1 MPPTSRIRTSS
12 NALDPRPGV
21 LAPVHDDPL
30 DADLSFDDIT
40 MLGFALVA
48 ILGAISLLALGF

>member
-1 MPPTSRIRTSS
+1 MSPTSRIRTSS
-12 NALDPRPGV
+12 NAPHPGPGV
-21 LAPVHDDPL
+21 LAPGHDDPL
-30 DADLSFDDIT
+30 DAALSFDDIT

>member
-1 MPPTSRIRTSS
+1 MPPTTRIRTSS
-12 NALDPRPGV
+12 NGLDPRPRV
-21 LAPVHDDPL
+21 LAPRHDDPL
-30 DADLSFDDIT
+30 DAPLTFDDIT